1 MTIHFSIKFI
11 DDDLVYHGTREY
23 NVGMSIIKNDI
34 NTLVKSMK
42 TVLTEKNTEW
52 GKNLETDIEKFVIYH
67 FEDGEEE
74 NLFTYTK

>member
-11 DDDLVYHGTREY
+11 DDDLGDHGTMEY

-34 NTLVKSMK
+34 PTLVKSMK
-42 TVLTEKNTEW
+42 SELVKKNIEW
-52 GKNLETDIEKFVIYH
+52 GKNLETDIEKFVIYY

-74 NLFTYTK
+74 DLFTYTK

>member
-1 MTIHFSIKFI
+1 MKS
-11 DDDLVYHGTREY
+11 E
-23 NVGMSIIKNDI
+23 
-34 NTLVKSMK
+34 LVK
-42 TVLTEKNTEW
+42 KNIEW